1 MFRYLDGYDSL
12 DLIPAHEAEYDS
24 ILIQKILPPRIVN
37 TTKLLTALPAETK
50 YFHGVVTDST
60 SIAKPTEFRYIHK
73 LRFFRDLV
81 VNSKCIGTRIHFAH
95 KLKNMF

>member
-37 TTKLLTALPAETK
+37 TTKLLTALPAESK
-50 YFHGVVTDST
+50 YFHQVTDST
-60 SIAKPTEFRYIHK
+60 SIAKPTEFRHIHK
-73 LRFFRDLV
+73 LR
-81 VNSKCIGTRIHFAH
+81 
-95 KLKNMF
+95 